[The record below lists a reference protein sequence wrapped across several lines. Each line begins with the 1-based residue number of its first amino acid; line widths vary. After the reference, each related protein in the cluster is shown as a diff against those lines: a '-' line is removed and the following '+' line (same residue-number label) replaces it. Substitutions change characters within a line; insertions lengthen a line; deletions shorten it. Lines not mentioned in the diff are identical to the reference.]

1 MATNYLVY
9 GEGCE
14 EEVHQTFLQNAP
26 DTQLV
31 SLPLRKFLK
40 EKRATEEDKV
50 IVYGAYDEIKEVL
63 EVSFI
68 FGFTVALLARPTQGG
83 LRDTFEIPKNP
94 AKALRVALEGESRPI
109 DLLYCQDEIVLSSA
123 LVGEAPPHG
132 MLATAR
138 QEDAVTNRIWLLLK
152 SVTRIF
158 RLKKSLIRLKT
169 FKEQQIE
176 TTASG
181 IVILSHDDHSC
192 AASLVKSYLS
202 ASNGKLTALIIS
214 PSSVVAYIGYL
225 FKAIFRFTETLPKAV
240 GVVLTQRLQL
250 EAEPPLEVLVDGS
263 RCHTTPVTFD
273 VHKKAFRLCASDAFW
288 KKESQRRSDEKEV
301 IKVASLPSGEEE
313 MAYARQ
319 HIPFLPHAD
328 TAKYQEL
335 FTSLREE
342 ARTTTTFVV
351 LIILSTLLATV
362 GLFLNSASVVIGAML
377 LAPLMQPIVSTSMGL
392 LRFDMDLLLHG
403 LRTVIIG
410 VGLVLLASFL
420 IAWILPFQT
429 MTPEIA
435 GRLHPTLL
443 DLIVA
448 IVSGIAA
455 AYAKN
460 NPKII
465 GSLAGVSIA
474 VALVPPVATAG
485 IGLGWHNMSVFQ
497 SAFLLFL
504 TNFAGIIFAGA
515 LTFMI
520 LGFSAIKRATRGL
533 LISLATLVAISVP
546 LYLSFSLMIKDAK
559 IKEILQAAPIH
570 TRDHEVTIENIYITH
585 TAAPQQMVL
594 RCDVVTD
601 SPLERSERKALKKE
615 MMQEIAP
622 YVGKEQVVLE
632 ALERYRY

>member
-1 MATNYLVY
+1 
-9 GEGCE
+9 
-14 EEVHQTFLQNAP
+14 
-26 DTQLV
+26 
-31 SLPLRKFLK
+31 
-40 EKRATEEDKV
+40 
-50 IVYGAYDEIKEVL
+50 
-63 EVSFI
+63 
-68 FGFTVALLARPTQGG
+68 
-83 LRDTFEIPKNP
+83 
-94 AKALRVALEGESRPI
+94 
-109 DLLYCQDEIVLSSA
+109 
-123 LVGEAPPHG
+123 PHG
-132 MLATAR
+132 MMARARKNDAATH
-138 QEDAVTNRIWLLLK
+138 RIWMLLK
-152 SVTRIF
+152 SLSHIF

-192 AASLVKSYLS
+192 AAALVRPFLS
-202 ASNGKLTALIIS
+202 SGNGKLTALIIS
-214 PSSVVAYIGYL
+214 PSSVIAYIGYL
-225 FKAIFRFTETLPKAV
+225 FKAIFRFTKTLPKAV
-240 GVVLTQRLQL
+240 GVVLTQRVEI
-250 EAEPPLEVLVDGS
+250 EADPPLEVEVDGAAF
-263 RCHTTPVTFD
+263 RKTPVTFEI
-273 VHKKAFRLCASDAFW
+273 HKKAFRLCASDAFW
-288 KKESQRRSDEKEV
+288 KKEAYRQSDEKEV
-301 IKVASLPSGEEE
+301 VKVSTLPSGKDEID
-313 MAYARQ
+313 YTKR

-392 LRFDMDLLLHG
+392 LRFDPDLLGHG
-403 LRTVIIG
+403 MRTVTVG
-410 VGLVLLASFL
+410 VALVLGTSFM
-420 IAWILPFQT
+420 IAWQLPFQT

-474 VALVPPVATAG
+474 VALVPPIATAG
-485 IGLGWHNMSVFQ
+485 IGLGWKNSAIFQ

-504 TNFAGIIFAGA
+504 TNFAGIIFAAA
-515 LTFMI
+515 LTFML
-520 LGFSAIKRATRGL
+520 LGFSAIRKATRGL
-533 LISLATLVAISVP
+533 LISLTTLALISIP
-546 LYLSFSLMIKDAK
+546 LYFSYSLMITDAH
-559 IKEILQAAPIH
+559 IREILQSDEIRLEQH
-570 TRDHEVTIENIYITH
+570 RVRIENIYITH
-585 TAAPQQMVL
+585 THTPQQIVL
-594 RCDVVTD
+594 KCDVVSD
-601 SPLERSERKALKKE
+601 APLDPKERSMLKRE
-615 MMQEIAP
+615 VLREIAP
-622 YVGKEQVVLE
+622 YLKKEKVVLE